1 MRQLRLIKLN
11 ITNMHETC
19 LSSDVVSI
27 TLAYFLNPP
36 HPSLKYAIQFL
47 LVDTPHNLLQGLKKL
62 IFVSHLNPFE
72 YSFHSRKQVEVTGG
86 QIKHIEWV
94 GE

>member
-1 MRQLRLIKLN
+1 MKLGRSHIN
-11 ITNMHETC
+11 AND
-19 LSSDVVSI
+19 LSSDVAPIV
-27 TLAYFLNPP
+27 LAYFLDLL
-36 HPSLKYAIQFL
+36 HLSLKYAIQFL

-72 YSFHSRKQVEVTGG
+72 FFFHSRKQVEVTGG
-86 QIKHIEWV
+86 QIKHIGWV